1 MMRQPAVQTWRR
13 FQGHGVRSMYISI
26 KNSAAI
32 LLLFTGM
39 MLSVTDS
46 MATTPT
52 AATDSR
58 EQQIQQAGVLEKYG
72 RKAMSYIAAA
82 RQLLS
87 KQHNE
92 EAHQY
97 LKKAREL
104 LTTLKSKITTEKDN
118 VTGTLSIYSQLGV
131 KKEVGITKQLR
142 QKLENT
148 HLDVIRGKHEKV
160 IAALKNIGVELQYSF
175 VDLPVAATLGK
186 VESALKSL
194 SAKNIR
200 QARKILTDAEA
211 GLIRDH
217 VIINAS
223 AKTRPDKHADQ
234 HTEYTSQG
242 VI

>member
-1 MMRQPAVQTWRR
+1 
-13 FQGHGVRSMYISI
+13 MYINM
-26 KNSAAI
+26 KNSAGI
-32 LLLFTGM
+32 LLLFAGM
-39 MLSVTDS
+39 MLSVTNS

-52 AATDSR
+52 AAIDSR
-58 EQQIQQAGVLEKYG
+58 EQQLQQAGILEKNG
-72 RKAMSYIAAA
+72 RRAMSYIVAA

-87 KQHNE
+87 KQHSE
-92 EAHQY
+92 EAHHY

-118 VTGTLSIYSQLGV
+118 LTGMLSIYSQLGV
-131 KKEVGITKQLR
+131 KREVGITKQLR
-142 QKLENT
+142 QKLEST
-148 HLDVIRGKHEKV
+148 HLDVILGKHKKV
-160 IAALKNIGVELQYSF
+160 IAALKNAGVELQYSF

-194 SAKNIR
+194 SRKKIQ
-200 QARKILTDAEA
+200 QARKILADAEA

-223 AKTRPDKHADQ
+223 AKNRPDKHANQ
-234 HTEYTSQG
+234 HTEYNSQG